1 VGVKENIEEDRLIQ
15 RLKRWGKSKYSVRAV
30 ILTSSRANPYANVDI
45 FSDYD
50 IILVVTDILPYSED
64 RSWLGNFGDVLVVYR
79 DPIRRWHGFG
89 KFAYI
94 TQYEDGTKIDFT
106 LWPIEILRRINEDP
120 ELPQDLDIGY
130 KVLLDKDD
138 ITQGMKSPTYM
149 AYIPSPPTEV
159 EYHELIEVFFHE
171 ATYVAKHLWRGD
183 LMTAKYNLDYVMK
196 MKKLRVILEWS
207 VEIDHNWSLKMGA
220 YGRGLKNFVK
230 PERWSKLES
239 TYVGAGMQ
247 ENWEAL
253 FQTIALFR
261 ETAIE
266 VGANLGYPYLN
277 DLDRRML
284 AYLKT
289 VKDLDPKANRIH
301 YK

>member
-1 VGVKENIEEDRLIQ
+1 ML
-15 RLKRWGKSKYSVRAV
+15 
-30 ILTSSRANPYANVDI
+30 LTSSRANPYADVDI

-50 IILVVTDILPYSED
+50 VILVVRDILPYFED
-64 RSWLGNFGDVLVVYR
+64 RSWLGDFGEVLVVYH
-79 DPIRRWHGFG
+79 DPINPMYGFG
-89 KFAYI
+89 KFVYV

-106 LWPIEILRRINEDP
+106 LWPIEILERIIEDP
-120 ELPQDLDIGY
+120 ELPQALDIGY
-130 KVLLDKDD
+130 EVLIDKDG
-138 ITQGMKSPTYM
+138 ITEGIQPPTYR

-171 ATYVAKHLWRGD
+171 VTYVAKHLWRGD
-183 LMTAKYNLDYVMK
+183 LMAAKYNLDHVMK
-196 MKKLRVILEWS
+196 MKKLRMILEWS

-220 YGRGLKNFVK
+220 YGRGLKKFVK

-261 ETAIE
+261 EIAIE
-266 VGANLGYPYLN
+266 VGDRLGYPYLC

-284 AYLKT
+284 AYLNK
-289 VKDLDPKANRIH
+289 VRNLDPQAKIFPDG
-301 YK
+301 